1 MEKTI
6 RFEHSEMSQMAQI
19 EQERIQALAQIGA
32 LMMDLE
38 TVKKQLETINERNKA
53 AVRKILSDRGI
64 DNVVSVRPIQG
75 GLVATLPEEKRF
87 ELVEDN
93 NNA

>member
-6 RFEHSEMSQMAQI
+6 KFEHSEMAQMAQI
-19 EQERIQALAQIGA
+19 EQERIQTLAQIGA

-38 TVKKQLETINERNKA
+38 TVKKQLEGINERNKA

-75 GLVATLPEEKRF
+75 GLVATLPEDRRF
-87 ELVEDN
+87 EVVEDSK
-93 NNA
+93 NA